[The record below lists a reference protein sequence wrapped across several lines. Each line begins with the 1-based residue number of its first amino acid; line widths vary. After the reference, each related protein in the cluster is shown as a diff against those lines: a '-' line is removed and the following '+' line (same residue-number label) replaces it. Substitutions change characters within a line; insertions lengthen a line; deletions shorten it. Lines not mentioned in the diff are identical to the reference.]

1 MKAPLIIAKIL
12 TCLLC
17 LIIVGVA
24 LDSLPDPP
32 AVKPPSIQKY
42 SNFRLIHT
50 PVSATANLA
59 SNCLS
64 CRLQLHPDFARA
76 TQAFES
82 AVLLLTE
89 PFVLQAA
96 DASPPRR
103 S

>member
-1 MKAPLIIAKIL
+1 MKAKPTLVKIL

-17 LIIVGVA
+17 LVIVGTA

-32 AVKPPSIQKY
+32 AIRPPSIQK
-42 SNFRLIHT
+42 NAIFRHT
-50 PVSATANLA
+50 QIPISAIANPA
-59 SNCLS
+59 SYRLS
-64 CRLQLHPDFARA
+64 CRFQLHSDFTPA
-76 TQAFES
+76 TQAYES
-82 AVLLLTE
+82 AAPPAE